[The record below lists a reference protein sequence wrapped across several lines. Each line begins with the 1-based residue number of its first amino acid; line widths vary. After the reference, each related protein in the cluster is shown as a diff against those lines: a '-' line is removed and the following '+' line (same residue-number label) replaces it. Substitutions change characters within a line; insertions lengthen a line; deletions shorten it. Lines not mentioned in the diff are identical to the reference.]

1 MRQVPYVKTIIGD
14 TETPITVFQKYVG
27 DKIGFLL
34 ESKSKENNRFSFMG
48 ASPKDMIRANDKQSA
63 MEHLSKR
70 FGLMDKVSNLDALW
84 DVLSSLNRIEKIS
97 LIHSDELIAY
107 EYGQKIMKLLID
119 YVHLKEI
126 TCTIR

>member
-1 MRQVPYVKTIIGD
+1 MKHRIHLNGKHM
-14 TETPITVFQKYVG
+14 
-27 DKIGFLL
+27 L
-34 ESKSKENNRFSFMG
+34 
-48 ASPKDMIRANDKQSA
+48 DKQSA

-70 FGLMDKVSNLDALW
+70 FGLMDKVTNLDSLW

-119 YVHLKEI
+119 YTHFKKI
-126 TCTIR
+126 TLHVK

>member
-1 MRQVPYVKTIIGD
+1 MKHRIHLNGKHM
-14 TETPITVFQKYVG
+14 
-27 DKIGFLL
+27 L
-34 ESKSKENNRFSFMG
+34 
-48 ASPKDMIRANDKQSA
+48 DKQSA

-70 FGLMDKVSNLDALW
+70 FGLMDKVTNLDALW

-119 YVHLKEI
+119 YTHFKKI
-126 TCTIR
+126 TLHVK

>member
-1 MRQVPYVKTIIGD
+1 M
-14 TETPITVFQKYVG
+14 
-27 DKIGFLL
+27 L
-34 ESKSKENNRFSFMG
+34 
-48 ASPKDMIRANDKQSA
+48 DKQSA

-70 FGLMDKVSNLDALW
+70 FGLMDKVTNLDALW

-119 YVHLKEI
+119 YTHFKKI
-126 TCTIR
+126 TLHVK

>member
-1 MRQVPYVKTIIGD
+1 MKHRIHLNGKHM
-14 TETPITVFQKYVG
+14 
-27 DKIGFLL
+27 L
-34 ESKSKENNRFSFMG
+34 
-48 ASPKDMIRANDKQSA
+48 DKQSA

-70 FGLMDKVSNLDALW
+70 FGLIQTVTNLDALW

-119 YVHLKEI
+119 YTHFKKI
-126 TCTIR
+126 TLHVK

>member
-1 MRQVPYVKTIIGD
+1 MKH
-14 TETPITVFQKYVG
+14 
-27 DKIGFLL
+27 KIRLNG
-34 ESKSKENNRFSFMG
+34 KHMQ
-48 ASPKDMIRANDKQSA
+48 DKQSA

-70 FGLMDKVSNLDALW
+70 FGLILPVTNLDALW

-119 YVHLKEI
+119 YTHFKKI
-126 TCTIR
+126 TLHVK

>member
-1 MRQVPYVKTIIGD
+1 M
-14 TETPITVFQKYVG
+14 
-27 DKIGFLL
+27 L
-34 ESKSKENNRFSFMG
+34 
-48 ASPKDMIRANDKQSA
+48 DKQSA

-70 FGLMDKVSNLDALW
+70 FGLILPVTNLDALW

-119 YVHLKEI
+119 YTHFKKI
-126 TCTIR
+126 TLHVK

>member
-1 MRQVPYVKTIIGD
+1 MKH
-14 TETPITVFQKYVG
+14 
-27 DKIGFLL
+27 KIRLNGKHML
-34 ESKSKENNRFSFMG
+34 
-48 ASPKDMIRANDKQSA
+48 DKQSA

-70 FGLMDKVSNLDALW
+70 FDLILPVTNLDALW
-84 DVLSSLNRIEKIS
+84 DILSSLNRIEKIS

>member
-1 MRQVPYVKTIIGD
+1 MKHRIHLNGKHM
-14 TETPITVFQKYVG
+14 
-27 DKIGFLL
+27 L
-34 ESKSKENNRFSFMG
+34 
-48 ASPKDMIRANDKQSA
+48 DKQSA

-70 FGLMDKVSNLDALW
+70 FGLMDKVTNLDSLW

-119 YVHLKEI
+119 YTHLKKI
-126 TCTIR
+126 TLHVN

>member
-1 MRQVPYVKTIIGD
+1 MKH
-14 TETPITVFQKYVG
+14 
-27 DKIGFLL
+27 KIRLNGKHML
-34 ESKSKENNRFSFMG
+34 
-48 ASPKDMIRANDKQSA
+48 DKQSA

-70 FGLMDKVSNLDALW
+70 FGLMDKVTNLDALW

-119 YVHLKEI
+119 YTHLKKI
-126 TCTIR
+126 TLHVK